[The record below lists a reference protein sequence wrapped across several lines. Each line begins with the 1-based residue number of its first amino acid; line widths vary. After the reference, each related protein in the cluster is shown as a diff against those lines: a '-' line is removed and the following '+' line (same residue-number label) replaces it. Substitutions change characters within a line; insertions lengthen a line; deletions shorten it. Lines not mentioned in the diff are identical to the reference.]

1 MVAKASK
8 TEGAKLY
15 IGTTAENG
23 ASDTY
28 TQIKRVTSIGEVGPE
43 TSAIDVT
50 ALEDYAR
57 EKIKGMRDHGDVE
70 IEISRITSD
79 PGQAALKAAAD
90 DDGDLPYN
98 FRIEFDDQITPV
110 TGNKTKI
117 EFKAHVLAFRIAP
130 VQVNGVVKVK
140 SRLAITGETTET
152 LAA

>member
-8 TEGAKLY
+8 TEGTKLY
-15 IGTTAENG
+15 IGTTAENA

-28 TQIKRVTSIGEVGPE
+28 TQIKRVISIGEVGPD
-43 TSAIDVT
+43 TGMIDVT

-57 EKIKGMRDHGDVE
+57 EKIKGMRDEGDVE
-70 IEISRITSD
+70 IEFSRVTSD
-79 PGQAALKAAAD
+79 AGQAALKAAAED
-90 DDGDLPYN
+90 GGDLPYN

-117 EFKAHVLAFRIAP
+117 EFKAQVTAFRVAP
-130 VQVNGVVKVK
+130 VQVNGVVKAK
-140 SRLAITGETTET
+140 ARLAISGPATET